1 MALSNA
7 LNPSFGGAVGVAKDT
22 AVPAGGTAGVGLT
35 MSTTSNLGIFFGSGA
50 PTLAAAKGSLYIRT
64 DGSSTST
71 RLYVN
76 TDGSTT
82 WTNFTS
88 AA

>member
-1 MALSNA
+1 MKTFNRDVDCIGKAAFVSRLS
-7 LNPSFGGAVGVAKDT
+7 
-22 AVPAGGTAGVGLT
+22 VPAGGSTDAKLTLGLAEAI
-35 MSTTSNLGIFFGSGA
+35 GIFFGSGVPTVSA
-50 PTLAAAKGSLYIRT
+50 PKGSLYLRT

-76 TDGSTT
+76 TNASTT
-82 WTNFTS
+82 WTAVTT